1 MGDTDGRPGL
11 AVNGKPVSSFRDLRV
26 WQVSMDLVV
35 DVYRLTQ
42 AFPNHE
48 MYGLVQQMQRAAVSV
63 PSNIAEGQARDHLR
77 EYLHHLSMAQGSL
90 AELETQLDIARRLG
104 YISADQGDLRLSQL
118 TAIAKQLKSL
128 RNALERRLSTS
139 ARSPSPNT

>member
-11 AVNGKPVSSFRDLRV
+11 AVNGKSVSSFRDLRV

-42 AFPNHE
+42 VFPNHE
-48 MYGLVQQMQRAAVSV
+48 RYGLVQQMQRAAVSV

-77 EYLHHLSMAQGSL
+77 EYLHHLSTAQGSL

-104 YISADQGDLRLSQL
+104 YIPADQGDLRLSQL